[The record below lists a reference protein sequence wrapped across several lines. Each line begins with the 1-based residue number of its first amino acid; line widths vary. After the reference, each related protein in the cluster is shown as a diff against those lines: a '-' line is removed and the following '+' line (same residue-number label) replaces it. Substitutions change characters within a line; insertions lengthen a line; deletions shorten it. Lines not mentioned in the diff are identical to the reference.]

1 MEELRLIRDPDA
13 LRIVSDS
20 TRRKILSLLRVK
32 GMTAAELA
40 DILEKDQST
49 VYRHLEKLQEADLV
63 VPSGERKTHHIPEK
77 VFTRTARTFLVA
89 PDLSTDVEGMD
100 LGSLY
105 GEEEVSRMLRIL
117 ESMGYLPSVT
127 PEMVQEARRLMLQ
140 IDDAIRSELE
150 GPGAREPLEI
160 HTLWRLE
167 MLLLLIKTRKD
178 EAFRGR
184 VESALDRML

>member
-13 LRIVSDS
+13 LRIVSDP
-20 TRRKILSLLRVK
+20 TRRKVLSLLRVK

-49 VYRHLEKLQEADLV
+49 VYRHLEKLQEANLV
-63 VPSGERKTHHIPEK
+63 APSGERKTHHIPEK

-117 ESMGYLPSVT
+117 EGMGYLTEVT
-127 PEMVQEARRLMLQ
+127 PEMVREVRRLMLH

-150 GPGAREPLEI
+150 GPGAREPLEL

-167 MLLLLIKTRKD
+167 MLLLLIKARK
-178 EAFRGR
+178 EGAFRER
-184 VESALDRML
+184 VEGALDRIL